1 MACLVPIAYL
11 LIFSAYPPHL
21 DNDIYKRIGDLI
33 RHELNLTPR
42 NQDSDKQKARN
53 QTIRLELEE
62 RKGQEMIKTK

>member
-42 NQDSDKQKARN
+42 NQ
-53 QTIRLELEE
+53 TIRLELEE
-62 RKGQEMIKTK
+62 RKGEEMIKTK